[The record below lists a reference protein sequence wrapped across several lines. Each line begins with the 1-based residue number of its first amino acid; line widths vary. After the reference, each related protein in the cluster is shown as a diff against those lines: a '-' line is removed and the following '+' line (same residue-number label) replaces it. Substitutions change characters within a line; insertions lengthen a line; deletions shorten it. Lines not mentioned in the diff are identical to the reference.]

1 VVWRDVISPEKLAS
15 WLALGPPAAVVDK
28 VGAFIEAGCNTIGMR
43 FRSPHQRR
51 QLVRCISDVM
61 PQLRG
66 TLKV

>member
-1 VVWRDVISPEKLAS
+1 MVISPEKPES
-15 WLALGPPAAVVDK
+15 WLAFEPPVAVVVDE

-43 FRSPHQRR
+43 FRSPEQRR

-66 TLKV
+66 ALTV